1 MKFLKNIFRKKPII
15 MINFK
20 TYRQGKAVIQLA
32 KTIERVNKNIIIGV
46 QPTDIYEM
54 TKKTCLRV
62 FSEHTDP
69 FTPGR
74 HTGFVIPEAIKQ
86 DGATGTFLN
95 HSEHKLKFSILKK
108 TIQRCKKLNLK
119 TIVFAKNLN
128 EAKKIS
134 KLKPTFIALEP
145 PELIAGKISI
155 SQANPDLIKRVIK
168 EIKINLLVGA
178 GVNNKKDVQIAKKL
192 GAKGILVSSA
202 VLKSSNPE
210 KIIKELL

>member
-1 MKFLKNIFRKKPII
+1 MFI
-15 MINFK
+15 INFK
-20 TYRQGKAVIQLA
+20 TYKQGGSVIKLA
-32 KTIERVNKNIIIGV
+32 KIVKDSNKKIIIAL
-46 QPTDIYEM
+46 QPTDIYRV
-54 TKKTCLRV
+54 KKETNLGIYSQHV
-62 FSEHTDP
+62 DYFE
-69 FTPGR
+69 PGR
-74 HTGFVIPEAIKQ
+74 NTGFILPEAIKSS
-86 DGATGTFLN
+86 GAIGTFLN